1 MKQHTASCTAAIGVA
16 LCLAAGCSSS
26 GDSGSPQAEQ
36 STVQMATAAK
46 DFLEGLT
53 PEEKA
58 SAVFPT
64 MGDAARTSWSNLP
77 AMFVE
82 RRGVR
87 IGDLSD
93 EQRRGLH
100 RLLRASS
107 SSQGYQKLAGII
119 RLDEVL
125 NGEATVAVESGE
137 RRLPPGLI
145 ESWTSENYWVSFYGI
160 PEVGGTW
167 GWQLSGHHLAA
178 NFTVVDSRLSFTP
191 LFLGAEPNE
200 VQAGLEAGWR
210 VLSHEAERGF
220 ELLHAL
226 RPVQRSQAVLD
237 VDTPDGILTGPG
249 RKGSLAT
256 YAGLSASDMDDAQ
269 LMLLW
274 ALIDEFIA
282 NVDSDAATAQLAK
295 IQNDGLESLHFAW
308 IGPQDDVSG
317 RYYYRV
323 HGPSVLIE
331 YVIEEGVGGAAA
343 NHVHGIVRDP
353 GNDYGENWLGA
364 HYEEHHQRIR

>member
-1 MKQHTASCTAAIGVA
+1 MRQTTASLMVPIVAALFVA
-16 LCLAAGCSSS
+16 VGCDSS
-26 GDSGSPQAEQ
+26 GQSGSPRAEQ
-36 STVQMATAAK
+36 STVQMVTAAK
-46 DFLEGLT
+46 AFLEGLT
-53 PEEKA
+53 PEESA
-58 SAVFPT
+58 AAVFST

-87 IGDLSD
+87 MGDLSD

-125 NGEATVAVESGE
+125 KHEATAAVESGE
-137 RRLPPGLI
+137 RRLPPELI
-145 ESWTSENYWVSFYGI
+145 ESWTSENYWVSFYGA
-160 PEVGGTW
+160 PEVGATW

-200 VQAGLEAGWR
+200 VRSGLEAGWR
-210 VLSHEAERGF
+210 ILSHEAERGF
-220 ELLHAL
+220 ELLQAL
-226 RPVQRSQAVLD
+226 RPGQRRQAVLAM
-237 VDTPDGILTGPG
+237 DTPDDILTGPG
-249 RKGSLAT
+249 RKGSLKT
-256 YAGLSASDMDDAQ
+256 YTGLPASEMDEAQ

-274 ALIDEFIA
+274 ALMDEFIS
-282 NVDSDAATAQLAK
+282 NVDSDAAAAQLAK

-308 IGPQDDVSG
+308 IGPEDDASG

-331 YVIEEGVGGAAA
+331 YVVEEGVGGAAA
-343 NHVHGIVRDP
+343 NHVHSIVRDP